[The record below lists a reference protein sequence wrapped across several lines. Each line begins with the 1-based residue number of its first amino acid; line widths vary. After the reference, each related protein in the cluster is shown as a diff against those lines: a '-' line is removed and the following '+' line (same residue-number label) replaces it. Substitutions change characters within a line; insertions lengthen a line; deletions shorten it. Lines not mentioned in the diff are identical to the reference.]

1 MGSSSQYARHTA
13 IILHMVAYLFEDT
26 KEMPQSLHNPS
37 EVPKEGEMTNK
48 SRVERKTMVTQT
60 YF

>member
-1 MGSSSQYARHTA
+1 MYVSKLRGTSPQYDLDNVERDIKHQIVIGSSQ
-13 IILHMVAYLFEDT
+13 I
-26 KEMPQSLHNPS
+26 N
-37 EVPKEGEMTNK
+37 